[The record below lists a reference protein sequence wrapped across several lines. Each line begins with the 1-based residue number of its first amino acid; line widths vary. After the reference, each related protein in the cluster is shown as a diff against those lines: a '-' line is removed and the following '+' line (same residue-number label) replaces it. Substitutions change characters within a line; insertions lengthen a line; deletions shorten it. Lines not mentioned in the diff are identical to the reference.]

1 MLLLTKKQNEYF
13 VTSIDIT
20 LNMHQEDITE
30 KLIKVNNLIK
40 DILMKQN
47 QGIYETIINKNEFTF
62 TSKYARMSS
71 DFINLIKLT
80 TLKKLKK

>member
-47 QGIYETIINKNEFTF
+47 
-62 TSKYARMSS
+62 
-71 DFINLIKLT
+71 
-80 TLKKLKK
+80 